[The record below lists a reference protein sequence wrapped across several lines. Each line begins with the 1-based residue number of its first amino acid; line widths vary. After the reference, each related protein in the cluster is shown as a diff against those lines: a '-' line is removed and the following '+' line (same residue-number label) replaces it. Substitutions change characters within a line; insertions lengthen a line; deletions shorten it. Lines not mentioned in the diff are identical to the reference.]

1 MAVTLRSG
9 HATGTKV
16 PRSPHKRRR
25 GLRLAAR
32 EPPAPQQLP
41 LPKPEHL
48 DDEDDDIIEIKCPTD
63 EALSTNPDYIALT
76 LARRVLEGTCH
87 DLRRQMVTLSEW
99 LARVAR
105 AQLKREVL
113 AVYREVLSRAP
124 TPALV
129 MTLPTVHWDRY
140 SAALGARVGAGAFD
154 PSEPL
159 VEFKQMQM
167 FKR

>member
-9 HATGTKV
+9 HATGTKA

-25 GLRLAAR
+25 GLRPAPR

-48 DDEDDDIIEIKCPTD
+48 DDDEDLDVKCPVD
-63 EALSTNPDYIALT
+63 DALSTNPDYIALV

-87 DLRRQMVTLSEW
+87 DLRRQMVKLSEW
-99 LARVAR
+99 LAQVAR

-124 TPALV
+124 APALV
-129 MTLPTVHWDRY
+129 MTLPRVHWDRY
-140 SAALGARVGAGAFD
+140 SAALGARVGAGALDD
-154 PSEPL
+154 PVEPL
-159 VEFKQMQM
+159 VEFKRIQM